1 LYGNLTVDALQRG
14 DYHSELRNKSV
25 AEAFYLTGI
34 IEKYGSGLARIRRA
48 VAEAGTISFFMEEQA
63 NGFLVTFQKVAS
75 LQDVIIDR
83 ENAGGGINGGINGV
97 LEYIKQHPGSK
108 GLEIADALKISQR
121 TLQRLLKE
129 LKDDNKIVFIVPSR

>member
-1 LYGNLTVDALQRG
+1 MYGNLTVDALQRG

-83 ENAGGGINGGINGV
+83 ENAGGGINGV